1 MSAVTASARTWLC
14 TAGAKEGTSAPVAV
28 SKAATRRRVC
38 PSTVVKSP
46 AAYTRVPSGEAA
58 SASTWPSRSCA
69 KEATSSPVRM
79 S

>member
-1 MSAVTASARTWLC
+1 
-14 TAGAKEGTSAPVAV
+14 V